1 MTYEKIVDLVIGEA
15 EELNERLKDPIP
27 VESGGD
33 APLYG
38 DDGVLTSVWLVTLI
52 MAVEQSVEDEFG
64 VPVVLADEK
73 AMSQKNSP
81 FRSVGALAGYIQ
93 SLLRESGEVNANA

>member
-1 MTYEKIVDLVIGEA
+1 MTYEKIVDLVIDEA
-15 EELNERLKDPIP
+15 RELNERLKEPIP
-27 VESGGD
+27 VESRAG
-33 APLYG
+33 APLFG
-38 DDGVLTSVWLVTLI
+38 DDGVLTSIWLVTLI

-81 FRSVGALAGYIQ
+81 FRSIGALAEYIQ
-93 SLLRESGEVNANA
+93 ALLQESGEVNADG